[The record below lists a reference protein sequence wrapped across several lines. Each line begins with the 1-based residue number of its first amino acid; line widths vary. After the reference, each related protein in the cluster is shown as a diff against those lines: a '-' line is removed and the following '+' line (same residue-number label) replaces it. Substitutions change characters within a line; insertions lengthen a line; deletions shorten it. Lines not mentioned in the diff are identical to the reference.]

1 LRMRNRSKK
10 NFGPREW
17 GLLACMT
24 YFFLIHTAGIPDLW
38 ARTPQKKPN
47 QSSSPSSPPQKQIP
61 TVSIFG
67 VQIEGPISEAHG
79 LQQAVSAGAHWVRF
93 DAFDWDRIEPL
104 PTSPT
109 TYHWEAVDETSLL
122 NAARN
127 GLEIIAVVKYLPSW
141 AQKYPGSAC
150 GPIHSEALSRFA
162 KFLSSLVHR
171 YKNPPF
177 NIKFWEL
184 GNEPDAP
191 VWPGRSPFGC
201 WGEKDDPYFGGEYYA
216 KMLKAAYPAIK
227 AADPKARVLLGG
239 LLLDN
244 PNETVNNTARF
255 LEGILKG
262 GGGPFFDL
270 ISFHGYSYPYG
281 TEGRMGNPNWPGSGT
296 SVTEKVI
303 FIKKILN
310 RYGFQSKP
318 LLNTEA
324 ALYCDAE
331 SPQCL
336 ETQSMFI
343 PRAYAEGIA
352 AGLQGIVYYSLVCD
366 FRTLGLLRTDL
377 SPRPSFLAYQ
387 TAASFLAQARYRVL
401 PAGYPVG
408 ITAYS
413 FVPPTGGEF
422 DLIWSNDGD
431 GQTVTLTPGST
442 AYDRYGSLIN
452 PEDGKI
458 TVGYGPV
465 YIQRP

>member
-1 LRMRNRSKK
+1 MTDFPKNR
-10 NFGPREW
+10 FALCGWRLLI
-17 GLLACMT
+17 LLACFM
-24 YFFLIHTAGIPDLW
+24 LIQTAGIPDSE
-38 ARTPQKKPN
+38 AGKPQKKP
-47 QSSSPSSPPQKQIP
+47 SPSYNRSSLPPQSPDPI
-61 TVSIFG
+61 SIFG
-67 VQIEGPISEAHG
+67 VQMEGLIGDTHG
-79 LQQAVSAGAHWVRF
+79 LPQAVSGGARWVRF

-104 PTSPT
+104 STSPA
-109 TYHWEAVDETSLL
+109 TYHWEAVDEDSLL
-122 NAARN
+122 NAVRN
-127 GLEIIAVVKYLPSW
+127 GLETIAVVKYLPGW

-150 GPIHSEALSRFA
+150 GPIHSEALPRFA

-177 NIKFWEL
+177 NITFWEL

-216 KMLKAAYPAIK
+216 RMLKAAYPAIK

-244 PNETVNNTARF
+244 PHESVNNTARF

-281 TEGRMGNPNWPGSGT
+281 AEGRMGNPNWPGSGT
-296 SVTEKVI
+296 SITEKVT
-303 FIKKILN
+303 FIKKILG
-310 RYGFQSKP
+310 RYGFHSKP

-324 ALYCDAE
+324 ALYCDSE
-331 SPQCL
+331 TPSCL
-336 ETQSMFI
+336 ETQSMFV
-343 PRAYAEGIA
+343 PRAYAEGLA
-352 AGLQGIVYYSLVCD
+352 AGLQGLVYYALVCE
-366 FRTLGLLRTDL
+366 FRSLGLLRPDL
-377 SPRPSFLAYQ
+377 SPRPSYRAYQ
-387 TAASFLAQARYRVL
+387 TAASFLARARYRGRPV
-401 PAGYPVG
+401 GYPVG

-413 FVPPTGGEF
+413 FVPPAGGKL

-431 GQTVTLTPGST
+431 GQTVTLNPGST
-442 AYDRYGSLIN
+442 VYDRYGSLIN